1 MKIQSS
7 VISDLTKLLKTVSD
21 FIFKGVDMLTTMGY
35 ETIDAKEHKDGSY
48 EIKHKSNDGTIV
60 IEKGKPIEWDDN
72 GKATVYNIVLINKS
86 NNKSAKL
93 NNISQDLFKD
103 KAKFEKTFGD
113 ALNKIGAGQFI
124 MDSKKLQVTLKKV
137 TSGTEATIELT
148 AINANYAPDA
158 ALSDLDAILSD
169 DEFAAQITE
178 EPVSYEITDEGESF
192 DIEAIASVDT
202 ASAAISVYKTAFA
215 LEQNLRYVYFVCS
228 GSEVENVRHSIDRVR
243 WMISSMVD
251 TTAGWIIEKD
261 GTIPSPLECM
271 QESGSVID
279 CSLPNDAQA
288 ILRQIQSAVWNMI
301 AILDLNLVNFDTDMQ
316 GMINCWLRD
325 CKDLADHVIKQYLDG
340 GTLPKDEVVAVPT
353 LLP

>member
-7 VISDLTKLLKTVSD
+7 VISDLTKLLKTVAD

-48 EIKHKSNDGTIV
+48 EIKHKSEDGTIV
-60 IEKGKPIEWDDN
+60 IEKGKPIKWDDN

-124 MDSKKLQVTLKKV
+124 MNSKKLQVTLKKV

-148 AINANYAPDA
+148 AINANYAPDT

-192 DIEAIASVDT
+192 DIESIASVDT

-243 WMISSMVD
+243 WMVSSMVD

-261 GTIPSPLECM
+261 GTIPYPLECM
-271 QESGSVID
+271 QEGGVID

-340 GTLPKDEVVAVPT
+340 GTLPKDEIVAVPT
-353 LLP
+353 LMP

>member
-7 VISDLTKLLKTVSD
+7 VISDLTKLLKTVAD

-48 EIKHKSNDGTIV
+48 EIKHKSEDGTIV
-60 IEKGKPIEWDDN
+60 IEKGRPIKWDDN

-124 MDSKKLQVTLKKV
+124 MNSKKLQVTLKKV

-148 AINANYAPDA
+148 AINANYAPDT

-192 DIEAIASVDT
+192 DIESIASVDT

-243 WMISSMVD
+243 WMVSSMVD

-261 GTIPSPLECM
+261 GTIPYPLECM
-271 QESGSVID
+271 QEGGVID

-340 GTLPKDEVVAVPT
+340 GTLPKDEIVAVPT
-353 LLP
+353 LMP

>member
-7 VISDLTKLLKTVSD
+7 VISDLTKLLKTVAD

-35 ETIDAKEHKDGSY
+35 ETVDAKEHKDGSY
-48 EIKHKSNDGTIV
+48 EIKHKSEDGTIV
-60 IEKGKPIEWDDN
+60 IEKGKPIKWDDK

-124 MDSKKLQVTLKKV
+124 MNSKKLQVTLKKV

-148 AINANYAPDA
+148 AINANYAPDT

-192 DIEAIASVDT
+192 DIESIASVDT

-243 WMISSMVD
+243 WMVSSMVD

-261 GTIPSPLECM
+261 GTIPYPLECM
-271 QESGSVID
+271 QEGGVID

-340 GTLPKDEVVAVPT
+340 GTLPKDEIVAVPT
-353 LLP
+353 LMP